1 MENDSAGLSP
11 VREDGLYH
19 FFVKKNMGFNFIR
32 QIIWALTR
40 LGLFTKPQ
48 FCFAERDR
56 GGERE
61 RETVANGGKNGL
73 LLLDF

>member
-1 MENDSAGLSP
+1 MIQQAEPSERGWALS
-11 VREDGLYH
+11 
-19 FFVKKNMGFNFIR
+19 FFVKKNMGFNFVR
-32 QIIWALTR
+32 QITWALTR